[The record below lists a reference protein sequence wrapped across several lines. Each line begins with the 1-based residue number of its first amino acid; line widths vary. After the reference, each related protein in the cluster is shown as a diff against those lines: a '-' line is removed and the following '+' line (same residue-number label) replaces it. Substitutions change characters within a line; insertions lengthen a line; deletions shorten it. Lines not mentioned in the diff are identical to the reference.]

1 MRHRGLMRL
10 RGLKRPDA
18 TSQPE
23 RPGPWQQVLP
33 AKLPT
38 NLELLL
44 SEAVVSDPQVAE
56 AEMADEV
63 VSA

>member
-1 MRHRGLMRL
+1 MRPRGL
-10 RGLKRPDA
+10 
-18 TSQPE
+18 E
-23 RPGPWQQVLP
+23 RPNT
-33 AKLPT
+33 ASLPT